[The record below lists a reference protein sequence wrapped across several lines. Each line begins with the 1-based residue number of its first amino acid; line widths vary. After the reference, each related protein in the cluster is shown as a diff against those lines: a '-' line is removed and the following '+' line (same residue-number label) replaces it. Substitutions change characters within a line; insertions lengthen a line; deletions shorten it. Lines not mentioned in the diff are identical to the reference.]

1 MSMTIV
7 FCYHD
12 FRKLRCFQL
21 FLINKINQMNFNL
34 KINFIFFFFKE
45 NIFVDDFIF
54 NIVIECRVLL
64 FIGDIF
70 ELL

>member
-1 MSMTIV
+1 
-7 FCYHD
+7 
-12 FRKLRCFQL
+12 
-21 FLINKINQMNFNL
+21 MNFNL

>member
-1 MSMTIV
+1 MFSI
-7 FCYHD
+7 
-12 FRKLRCFQL
+12 

-34 KINFIFFFFKE
+34 KIDFIFFIFEE

-70 ELL
+70 DLL